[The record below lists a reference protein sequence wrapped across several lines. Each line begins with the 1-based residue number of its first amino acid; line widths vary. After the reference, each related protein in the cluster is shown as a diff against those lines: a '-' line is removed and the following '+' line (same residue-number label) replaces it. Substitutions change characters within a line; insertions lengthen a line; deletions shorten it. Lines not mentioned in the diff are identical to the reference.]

1 MERETGAQNIGRA
14 RHEGGHMTAI
24 DGGDRERRGGL
35 GRGLSALLQAPS
47 ASLREIPLEEI
58 APNHRQPR
66 IEFDDDALDGLAA
79 SIKAVGVLQP
89 VVVRPLTEGGFEL
102 VVGERRWRAARR
114 AGLERIPAVVRE
126 AGEED
131 LLRDALI
138 ENLHR
143 EDLNPLEEAAAYRQL
158 LDDVGLTHEELADR
172 VGRSR
177 AAITNSLRLLGLAP
191 TVQRRIAGGTLTAA
205 HGRALA
211 GLVDPE
217 SQERVAQRVVAQNLS
232 VRQTEDLV
240 RKLVAGGAGLSVR
253 ASRSRVERP
262 AAILEVEK
270 RLSDILDT
278 RVSVEVGRRRGR
290 VTIEFADME
299 DLDRIW
305 RRIARQD
312 A

>member
-1 MERETGAQNIGRA
+1 MG
-14 RHEGGHMTAI
+14 I
-24 DGGDRERRGGL
+24 DGNEKRGGL
-35 GRGLSALLQAPS
+35 GRGLSALLQAP
-47 ASLREIPLEEI
+47 ATALRELPLDDI

-66 IEFDDDALDGLAA
+66 TEFDDEALDALAA

-89 VVVRPLTEGGFEL
+89 VVVRQRPDGGYEL

-131 LLRDALI
+131 MLRDALI

-158 LDDVGLTHEELADR
+158 LDDIGMTHEELAER

-177 AAITNSLRLLGLAP
+177 AAITNALRLLGLAP
-191 TVQRRIAGGTLTAA
+191 TVQQRIASGSLTAA
-205 HGRALA
+205 HGRSLA
-211 GLVDPE
+211 GLVDLVN
-217 SQERVAQRVVAQNLS
+217 QERVAQRIVAQNLS
-232 VRQTEDLV
+232 VRQTEELV
-240 RKLVAGGAGLSVR
+240 RSLVASGTGLSVR
-253 ASRSRVERP
+253 AARSRVERP

-270 RLSDILDT
+270 RLSDMLDT
-278 RVSVEVGRRRGR
+278 RVTVEVGRRRGR
-290 VTIEFADME
+290 ITIEFAGLE

-305 RRIARQD
+305 RAVARED

>member
-1 MERETGAQNIGRA
+1 MASDT
-14 RHEGGHMTAI
+14 RH
-24 DGGDRERRGGL
+24 GGL

-47 ASLREIPLEEI
+47 AALKEVPLEEI

-66 IEFDDDALDGLAA
+66 TEFDDEALDGLAA

-89 VVVRPLTEGGFEL
+89 VVVRARPEGGYEL
-102 VVGERRWRAARR
+102 IVGERRWRAARR

-158 LDDVGLTHEELADR
+158 LDDVGMTHEELAER

-177 AAITNSLRLLGLAP
+177 ATITNALRLLGLAP
-191 TVQRRIAGGTLTAA
+191 TVQRRIATAALSAA

-211 GLVDPE
+211 ALVDAE

-232 VRQTEDLV
+232 VRQTEELV
-240 RKLVAGGAGLSVR
+240 RTLVQGGAGLSVR
-253 ASRSRVERP
+253 AARSRVERP
-262 AAILEVEK
+262 PAILEVEK
-270 RLSDILDT
+270 RLSDMLDT
-278 RVSVEVGRRRGR
+278 RVNVEVGRRRGR
-290 VTIEFADME
+290 ITIDFAGLE

-305 RRIARQD
+305 RALARED

>member
-1 MERETGAQNIGRA
+1 MPSETK
-14 RHEGGHMTAI
+14 H
-24 DGGDRERRGGL
+24 GGL
-35 GRGLSALLQAPS
+35 GRGLSALLQAP
-47 ASLREIPLEEI
+47 AAALKEVPLEEI

-66 IEFDDDALDGLAA
+66 TEFDDEALDGLAA

-89 VVVRPLTEGGFEL
+89 VVVRPRPQGGYEL
-102 VVGERRWRAARR
+102 IVGERRWRAARR

-158 LDDVGLTHEELADR
+158 LDDVGMTHEELAER

-177 AAITNSLRLLGLAP
+177 ATITNALRLLGLAP
-191 TVQRRIAGGTLTAA
+191 TVQRRIAGATLSAA

-211 GLVDPE
+211 ALVDPE
-217 SQERVAQRVVAQNLS
+217 SQERVAQRIVAQNLS
-232 VRQTEDLV
+232 VRQTEELV
-240 RKLVAGGAGLSVR
+240 RSLVEGGAGVTVR
-253 ASRSRVERP
+253 AARSRVDRP
-262 AAILEVEK
+262 AAILEIEK
-270 RLSDILDT
+270 RLSDMLDT
-278 RVSVEVGRRRGR
+278 RVNVEVGRRRGK
-290 VTIEFADME
+290 VTIEFAGLD

-305 RRIARQD
+305 RAIARED

>member
-1 MERETGAQNIGRA
+1 
-14 RHEGGHMTAI
+14 
-24 DGGDRERRGGL
+24 L
-35 GRGLSALLQAPS
+35 GRGLGALLQAPTS
-47 ASLREIPLEEI
+47 TLRELPLDDI

-66 IEFDDDALDGLAA
+66 TEFDDDALDALAA

-89 VVVRPLTEGGFEL
+89 VVVRQRADGGYEL
-102 VVGERRWRAARR
+102 IVGERRWRAARR

-131 LLRDALI
+131 MLRDALI

-158 LDDVGLTHEELADR
+158 LDDIGMTHEELAER

-191 TVQRRIAGGTLTAA
+191 TVQQRIASGSLTAA
-205 HGRALA
+205 HGRAIA
-211 GLVDPE
+211 GLADLV
-217 SQERVAQRVVAQNLS
+217 SQERAAQRIVAQNLS
-232 VRQTEDLV
+232 VRQTEELV
-240 RKLVAGGAGLSVR
+240 RSLVESGAGLSVR
-253 ASRSRVERP
+253 AARSRVDRP
-262 AAILEVEK
+262 ASILEVEK
-270 RLSDILDT
+270 RLSDMLDT
-278 RVSVEVGRRRGR
+278 RVTVEVGRRRGR
-290 VTIEFADME
+290 ITIEFAGLE

-305 RRIARQD
+305 RAVARED

>member
-1 MERETGAQNIGRA
+1 
-14 RHEGGHMTAI
+14 MTAI
-24 DGGDRERRGGL
+24 ERGREHGGL
-35 GRGLSALLQAPS
+35 GRGLSALLQAPT
-47 ASLREIPLEEI
+47 AALRELPLEEI

-66 IEFDDDALDGLAA
+66 TEFDDDALDALAA

-89 VVVRPLTEGGFEL
+89 VVVRQRPDGGYEL
-102 VVGERRWRAARR
+102 IVGERRWRAARR

-158 LDDVGLTHEELADR
+158 LDDMGMTHEGLAER

-177 AAITNSLRLLGLAP
+177 ASITNALRLLGLAA
-191 TVQRRIAGGTLTAA
+191 TVQHRIAAGSLSAA

-211 GLVDPE
+211 GLVDLE
-217 SQERVAQRVVAQNLS
+217 AQERVAQRIAAQNLS

-240 RKLVAGGAGLSVR
+240 RTLVSSGAGLSVR
-253 ASRSRVERP
+253 AARTRVERP

-270 RLSDILDT
+270 RLSDMLDT
-278 RVSVEVGRRRGR
+278 RVTVELGRRRGR
-290 VTIEFADME
+290 ITIEFAGLE

-305 RRIARQD
+305 RAVARD
-312 A
+312 EA

>member
-1 MERETGAQNIGRA
+1 
-14 RHEGGHMTAI
+14 MTAI
-24 DGGDRERRGGL
+24 DGNDPGRRGGL

-66 IEFDDDALDGLAA
+66 VEFDDEALEGLAA
-79 SIKAVGVLQP
+79 SIRAVGVLQP
-89 VVVRPLTEGGFEL
+89 VVVRPLPQGGFEL

-158 LDDVGLTHEELADR
+158 LDDVGMTHEELADR

-217 SQERVAQRVVAQNLS
+217 GQERVAQRVVAQNLS
-232 VRQTEDLV
+232 VRQTEELV
-240 RKLVAGGAGLSVR
+240 RKLVASGAGLSVR
-253 ASRSRVERP
+253 AARSRVERP

-278 RVSVEVGRRRGR
+278 RVNVEIGRRRGR

-305 RRIARQD
+305 RVIARQN

>member
-1 MERETGAQNIGRA
+1 M
-14 RHEGGHMTAI
+14 AI
-24 DGGDRERRGGL
+24 DGNEKRGGL
-35 GRGLSALLQAPS
+35 GRGLSALLQTPA
-47 ASLREIPLEEI
+47 ASLRELPLDDI

-66 IEFDDDALDGLAA
+66 TEFDDEALDALAA

-89 VVVRPLTEGGFEL
+89 IVVRQRPDGGYEL

-131 LLRDALI
+131 MLRDALI

-158 LDDVGLTHEELADR
+158 LDDVGMTHEELAER

-177 AAITNSLRLLGLAP
+177 AAITNALRLLGLAP
-191 TVQRRIAGGTLTAA
+191 TVQQRIASGSLTAA
-205 HGRALA
+205 HGRSLA
-211 GLVDPE
+211 GLADLVN
-217 SQERVAQRVVAQNLS
+217 QERVAQRILAQNLS
-232 VRQTEDLV
+232 VRQTEELV
-240 RKLVAGGAGLSVR
+240 RSLVAGGTGLSVR
-253 ASRSRVERP
+253 AARSRVERP
-262 AAILEVEK
+262 PAILEVEK
-270 RLSDILDT
+270 RLSDMLDT
-278 RVSVEVGRRRGR
+278 RVTVEVGRRRGR
-290 VTIEFADME
+290 ITIEFAGLE

-305 RRIARQD
+305 RAVARED

>member
-1 MERETGAQNIGRA
+1 
-14 RHEGGHMTAI
+14 MTAI
-24 DGGDRERRGGL
+24 DGGDTTRRGGL
-35 GRGLSALLQAPS
+35 GRGLSALLQAPTS
-47 ASLREIPLEEI
+47 SLREIPLEEI

-66 IEFDDDALDGLAA
+66 VEFDDEALDGLAA

-89 VVVRPLTEGGFEL
+89 VVVRPIPAGGFEL

-126 AGEED
+126 TGEED

-158 LDDVGLTHEELADR
+158 LDDIGMTHEELAER

-191 TVQRRIAGGTLTAA
+191 TVQRRIAGASLTAA

-240 RKLVAGGAGLSVR
+240 RSLVASGTGLSVR
-253 ASRSRVERP
+253 AARSRVERP
-262 AAILEVEK
+262 PAILEVEK

-305 RRIARQD
+305 RTIARD

>member
-1 MERETGAQNIGRA
+1 MAG
-14 RHEGGHMTAI
+14 
-24 DGGDRERRGGL
+24 DGIQGSRTHGGL
-35 GRGLSALLQAPS
+35 GRGLSALLQAPT
-47 ASLREIPLEEI
+47 AALRELPLDEI

-66 IEFDDDALDGLAA
+66 TEFDDEALDGLAA

-89 VVVRPLTEGGFEL
+89 VVVRQRSEGGYEL
-102 VVGERRWRAARR
+102 IVGERRWRAARR

-158 LDDVGLTHEELADR
+158 LDDVGMTHEELADR

-177 AAITNSLRLLGLAP
+177 AAITNALRLLGLAP
-191 TVQRRIAGGTLTAA
+191 TVQRRIAGSTLSAA

-217 SQERVAQRVVAQNLS
+217 SQERVAQRIVAQNLS
-232 VRQTEDLV
+232 VRQTEELV
-240 RKLVAGGAGLSVR
+240 RKLAASGAGLSVR
-253 ASRSRVERP
+253 AARSRVERP

-270 RLSDILDT
+270 RLSDMLDT
-278 RVSVEVGRRRGR
+278 RVNVEVGRRRGR
-290 VTIEFADME
+290 ITIEFAGLE

-305 RRIARQD
+305 RAIARED

>member
-1 MERETGAQNIGRA
+1 MALDANEK
-14 RHEGGHMTAI
+14 
-24 DGGDRERRGGL
+24 RGGL
-35 GRGLSALLQAPS
+35 GRGLGALLQAPS
-47 ASLREIPLEEI
+47 TTLRELPLDDI

-66 IEFDDDALDGLAA
+66 TEFDDDALDALAA

-89 VVVRPLTEGGFEL
+89 VVVRQRPDGGYEL

-126 AGEED
+126 AGED
-131 LLRDALI
+131 DMLRDALI

-158 LDDVGLTHEELADR
+158 LDDVGMTHEELADR

-177 AAITNSLRLLGLAP
+177 AAITNALRLLGLAP
-191 TVQRRIAGGTLTAA
+191 TVQQRIASGSLTAA

-211 GLVDPE
+211 GLVDLVG
-217 SQERVAQRVVAQNLS
+217 QERVAQRIVAQNLS
-232 VRQTEDLV
+232 VRQTEELV
-240 RKLVAGGAGLSVR
+240 RSLVASGTGISVR
-253 ASRSRVERP
+253 AARSRVERP

-270 RLSDILDT
+270 RLSDMLDT
-278 RVSVEVGRRRGR
+278 RVTVEVGRRRGR
-290 VTIEFADME
+290 ITIEFAGLE

-305 RRIARQD
+305 RAVARED

>member
-1 MERETGAQNIGRA
+1 MAEIDITASGRA
-14 RHEGGHMTAI
+14 Q
-24 DGGDRERRGGL
+24 RGGL
-35 GRGLSALLQAPS
+35 GRGLSALLQAP
-47 ASLREIPLEEI
+47 ATSLRELPLDDI

-66 IEFDDDALDGLAA
+66 TEFDDEALDALAT
-79 SIKAVGVLQP
+79 SIRAVGVLQP
-89 VVVRPLTEGGFEL
+89 VIVRQRSDGTFEL
-102 VVGERRWRAARR
+102 IVGERRWRAARR
-114 AGLERIPAVVRE
+114 AGLERIPAVVRD

-158 LDDVGLTHEELADR
+158 LEDLSMTHEQLAER

-177 AAITNSLRLLGLAP
+177 AAITNALRLLSLTA
-191 TVQRRIAGGTLTAA
+191 TVQKRIAGGTITAA

-211 GLVDPE
+211 GLTDAVG
-217 SQERVAQRVVAQNLS
+217 QERVAQRIVAQNLS
-232 VRQTEDLV
+232 VRQTEELV
-240 RKLVAGGAGLSVR
+240 RSLVERGATISVR
-253 ASRSRVERP
+253 AARSRVERP

-270 RLSDILDT
+270 RLSDMLDT
-278 RVSVEVGRRRGR
+278 RVNVEVGRRRGR
-290 VTIEFADME
+290 ITIDFAGLE

-305 RRIARQD
+305 RAIARDD

>member
-1 MERETGAQNIGRA
+1 MPAIGGI
-14 RHEGGHMTAI
+14 EGGR
-24 DGGDRERRGGL
+24 GRGGL
-35 GRGLSALLQAPS
+35 GRGLSALLQVPA
-47 ASLREIPLEEI
+47 ASLREILLEEI

-66 IEFDDDALDGLAA
+66 TEFDDDALEALAA
-79 SIKAVGVLQP
+79 SIRAVGVLQP
-89 VVVRPLTEGGFEL
+89 VVVRPRAEGGYEL

-114 AGLERIPAVVRE
+114 AGLERIPAVIRE
-126 AGEED
+126 AGEEE

-158 LDDVGLTHEELADR
+158 LDDVGMTHEELAQR

-177 AAITNSLRLLGLAP
+177 ATISNALRLLALAP
-191 TVQRRIAGGTLTAA
+191 TVQRRIAGGSLSGA

-232 VRQTEDLV
+232 VRQTEEMV
-240 RKLVAGGAGLSVR
+240 RKLVESGTGLSVR
-253 ASRSRVERP
+253 AASSRVERP

-270 RLSDILDT
+270 RLSDMLET
-278 RVSVEVGRRRGR
+278 RVNVEVGRRRGR
-290 VTIEFADME
+290 ITIEFAGIE

-305 RRIARQD
+305 RAIARES

>member
-1 MERETGAQNIGRA
+1 MAG
-14 RHEGGHMTAI
+14 I
-24 DGGDRERRGGL
+24 DITEPNRGRGGL

-47 ASLREIPLEEI
+47 TSLRELSLDDI

-66 IEFDDDALDGLAA
+66 TEFDDEALDALAA

-89 VVVRPLTEGGFEL
+89 VVVRQRQDGGYEL
-102 VVGERRWRAARR
+102 IVGERRWRAARR
-114 AGLERIPAVVRE
+114 AGLDRIPAVVRE

-158 LDDVGLTHEELADR
+158 LEDLGMTHEQLAER

-177 AAITNSLRLLGLAP
+177 AAITNALRLLGLTA
-191 TVQRRIAGGTLTAA
+191 TVQKRIAGGTITAA

-217 SQERVAQRVVAQNLS
+217 SQERVAQRIVAQNLS

-240 RKLVAGGAGLSVR
+240 RSLVSSGAGISVR
-253 ASRSRVERP
+253 AARSRVERP
-262 AAILEVEK
+262 PAILEVEK
-270 RLSDILDT
+270 RLSDMLDT
-278 RVSVEVGRRRGR
+278 RVNVEVGRRRGR
-290 VTIEFADME
+290 ITIEFAGLE

-305 RRIARQD
+305 RAIAREE

>member
-1 MERETGAQNIGRA
+1 MK
-14 RHEGGHMTAI
+14 AI
-24 DGGDRERRGGL
+24 DVSDSGRNRGGL
-35 GRGLSALLQAPS
+35 GRGLGALLQAPT
-47 ASLREIPLEEI
+47 AALREIALDEI

-66 IEFDDDALDGLAA
+66 TEFDDEALDGLAA

-89 VVVRPLTEGGFEL
+89 VVVRPNPAGGFEL

-126 AGEED
+126 AGDEE

-158 LDDVGLTHEELADR
+158 IDDVGMTHEELAER

-177 AAITNSLRLLGLAP
+177 AAITNALRLLGLAP
-191 TVQRRIAGGTLTAA
+191 TVQRRLASGTLSAA

-211 GLVDPE
+211 GLTDPE
-217 SQERVAQRVVAQNLS
+217 GQERVAQRVVAQNLS

-240 RKLVAGGAGLSVR
+240 RSLVARGEGLSVR
-253 ASRSRVERP
+253 AARSRVERP

-270 RLSDILDT
+270 RLSDMLDT
-278 RVSVEVGRRRGR
+278 RVTVEVGRRRGR
-290 VTIEFADME
+290 VSIEFAGLE

-305 RRIARQD
+305 RTIARD
-312 A
+312 NA

>member
-1 MERETGAQNIGRA
+1 M
-14 RHEGGHMTAI
+14 AI
-24 DGGDRERRGGL
+24 DGTEKRGGL
-35 GRGLSALLQAPS
+35 GRGLGALLQAPT
-47 ASLREIPLEEI
+47 ASLREIPLDDI

-66 IEFDDDALDGLAA
+66 TEFDDEALDALAA

-89 VVVRPLTEGGFEL
+89 VVVRQRPDGGYEL

-131 LLRDALI
+131 MLRDALI

-158 LDDVGLTHEELADR
+158 LDDVGMTHEELADR

-177 AAITNSLRLLGLAP
+177 AAITNALRLLGLAP
-191 TVQRRIAGGTLTAA
+191 TVQQRIASGSITAA

-211 GLVDPE
+211 GLVDLV
-217 SQERVAQRVVAQNLS
+217 SQERVAQRIVAQNLS
-232 VRQTEDLV
+232 VRQTEELV
-240 RKLVAGGAGLSVR
+240 RSLVASGTGLSVR
-253 ASRSRVERP
+253 AARSRVERP

-270 RLSDILDT
+270 RLSDMLDT
-278 RVSVEVGRRRGR
+278 RVTVEVGRRRGR
-290 VTIEFADME
+290 ITIEFAGLE

-305 RRIARQD
+305 RAVARED

>member
-1 MERETGAQNIGRA
+1 MAIDRA
-14 RHEGGHMTAI
+14 GEGGRGH
-24 DGGDRERRGGL
+24 GGL
-35 GRGLSALLQAPS
+35 GRGLSALLQSPGAT
-47 ASLREIPLEEI
+47 LRELPLDDI

-66 IEFDDDALDGLAA
+66 TEFDDEALDALAA

-89 VVVRPLTEGGFEL
+89 VVVRQRPDGGYEL

-158 LDDVGLTHEELADR
+158 LDDVGITHEELADR

-177 AAITNSLRLLGLAP
+177 AAITNALRLLGLAP
-191 TVQRRIAGGTLTAA
+191 TVQRRIAGATLTAA

-211 GLVDPE
+211 GLVDLE
-217 SQERVAQRVVAQNLS
+217 SQERVAQRIVAQNLS

-240 RKLVAGGAGLSVR
+240 RSVVSSGAGLSVR
-253 ASRSRVERP
+253 AARSRVERP
-262 AAILEVEK
+262 PAILEVEK
-270 RLSDILDT
+270 RLSDMLDT
-278 RVSVEVGRRRGR
+278 RVTVEVGRRRGR
-290 VTIEFADME
+290 ITIEFAGLE

-305 RRIARQD
+305 RAVARED

>member
-1 MERETGAQNIGRA
+1 MVDRAGTGRE
-14 RHEGGHMTAI
+14 H
-24 DGGDRERRGGL
+24 GGL
-35 GRGLSALLQAPS
+35 GRGLSALLATP
-47 ASLREIPLEEI
+47 ATSLRELPLDDI

-66 IEFDDDALDGLAA
+66 SEFDDDALDALAA

-89 VVVRPLTEGGFEL
+89 VVVRQRPDGAYEL
-102 VVGERRWRAARR
+102 IVGERRWRAARR

-126 AGEED
+126 AGEEEM
-131 LLRDALI
+131 LRDALI

-143 EDLNPLEEAAAYRQL
+143 EDLNPLEEAGAYRQL
-158 LDDVGLTHEELADR
+158 LDDVGMTHEELAER

-177 AAITNSLRLLGLAP
+177 AAITNALRLLGLAP
-191 TVQRRIAGGTLTAA
+191 TVQRRIAGATLSAA

-211 GLVDPE
+211 GLVDLE
-217 SQERVAQRVVAQNLS
+217 SQERVAQRIVAQNLS

-240 RKLVAGGAGLSVR
+240 RTLVASGAGISVR
-253 ASRSRVERP
+253 AARSRVERP

-270 RLSDILDT
+270 RLSDMLDT
-278 RVSVEVGRRRGR
+278 RVTVEVGRRRGR
-290 VTIEFADME
+290 ITIEFAGLE

-305 RRIARQD
+305 RAVARED

>member
-1 MERETGAQNIGRA
+1 
-14 RHEGGHMTAI
+14 MTAI

-158 LDDVGLTHEELADR
+158 LDDVGMTHEELADR

>member
-1 MERETGAQNIGRA
+1 MAAI
-14 RHEGGHMTAI
+14 EGN
-24 DGGDRERRGGL
+24 DGGRSRGGL

-47 ASLREIPLEEI
+47 AALREIPLEEI

-66 IEFDDDALDGLAA
+66 TEFDDDALDGLAA

-89 VVVRPLTEGGFEL
+89 VVVRTRPEGGYEL

-126 AGEED
+126 ASEED
-131 LLRDALI
+131 MLRDALI

-143 EDLNPLEEAAAYRQL
+143 EDLNPLEEAAAYRRL
-158 LDDVGLTHEELADR
+158 LDDVGMTHEELAER

-177 AAITNSLRLLGLAP
+177 ASITNALRLLGLAA
-191 TVQRRIAGGTLTAA
+191 TVQQRIAGGSLSAA

-211 GLVDPE
+211 GLVDAE
-217 SQERVAQRVVAQNLS
+217 SQERVAQRVVGQNLS
-232 VRQTEDLV
+232 VRQSEELV
-240 RKLVAGGAGLSVR
+240 RKLVASGAGLSVR
-253 ASRSRVERP
+253 AARSRVERP
-262 AAILEVEK
+262 ASILEVEK
-270 RLSDILDT
+270 RLSDMLDT

-290 VTIEFADME
+290 VIIEFAGLE

-305 RRIARQD
+305 RAIAREN

>member
-1 MERETGAQNIGRA
+1 MGEIDITGSGR
-14 RHEGGHMTAI
+14 GQ
-24 DGGDRERRGGL
+24 RGGL

-47 ASLREIPLEEI
+47 TSLRDLPLDDI

-66 IEFDDDALDGLAA
+66 TEFDDEALDALAA

-89 VVVRPLTEGGFEL
+89 VIVRQRSDGGYEL
-102 VVGERRWRAARR
+102 IVGERRWRAARR
-114 AGLERIPAVVRE
+114 AGLDRIPAVVRD

-143 EDLNPLEEAAAYRQL
+143 EDLNPLEEAAAYGQL
-158 LDDVGLTHEELADR
+158 IEDLDMTHEQLAER

-177 AAITNSLRLLGLAP
+177 AAITNALRLLTLTA
-191 TVQRRIAGGTLTAA
+191 TVQKRIAAGTITAA

-217 SQERVAQRVVAQNLS
+217 SQERVAQRIVAQNLS
-232 VRQTEDLV
+232 VRQTEELV
-240 RKLVAGGAGLSVR
+240 RTLVSSGVGLSVR
-253 ASRSRVERP
+253 AARSRVERP

-270 RLSDILDT
+270 RLSDMLDT
-278 RVSVEVGRRRGR
+278 RVNVEVGRRRGR
-290 VTIEFADME
+290 ITIDFAGLE

-305 RRIARQD
+305 RAIARDD

>member
-1 MERETGAQNIGRA
+1 MASNEDGRP
-14 RHEGGHMTAI
+14 H
-24 DGGDRERRGGL
+24 GGL
-35 GRGLSALLQAPS
+35 GRGLSALLQTPS
-47 ASLREIPLEEI
+47 TSLRELLLEEI

-66 IEFDDDALDGLAA
+66 TEFDDEALEALAA
-79 SIKAVGVLQP
+79 SIRAVGVLQP
-89 VVVRPLTEGGFEL
+89 VIVRPRTEGGYEL

-158 LDDVGLTHEELADR
+158 LDDVGMTHEELAGR

-177 AAITNSLRLLGLAP
+177 AAITNALRLLGLAP
-191 TVQRRIAGGTLTAA
+191 TVQRRVAGGSLSAA

-211 GLVDPE
+211 GLIDAE
-217 SQERVAQRVVAQNLS
+217 NQERVAQRVVAQNLS
-232 VRQTEDLV
+232 VRQTEEMV
-240 RKLVAGGAGLSVR
+240 RKLVATGAGLSVR
-253 ASRSRVERP
+253 AASSRVERP

-270 RLSDILDT
+270 RLSDMLDT
-278 RVSVEVGRRRGR
+278 RVNVEVGRRRGR
-290 VTIEFADME
+290 ITIEFAGLE

-305 RRIARQD
+305 RSIARES

>member
-1 MERETGAQNIGRA
+1 MS
-14 RHEGGHMTAI
+14 AI
-24 DGGDRERRGGL
+24 DGGDPGRRGGL

-47 ASLREIPLEEI
+47 ASLREIPLDEI

-66 IEFDDDALDGLAA
+66 VEFDDEALEGLAA

-89 VVVRPLTEGGFEL
+89 VVVRQLEHGGFEL

-158 LDDVGLTHEELADR
+158 LDDVGMTHEELADR

-177 AAITNSLRLLGLAP
+177 AAITNSLRLLGLAA

-232 VRQTEDLV
+232 VRQTEELV
-240 RKLVAGGAGLSVR
+240 RKLVASGVGLSVR

-305 RRIARQD
+305 RTIARD

>member
-1 MERETGAQNIGRA
+1 MEREAGAQNIGRA

-290 VTIEFADME
+290 VTIEFAGME